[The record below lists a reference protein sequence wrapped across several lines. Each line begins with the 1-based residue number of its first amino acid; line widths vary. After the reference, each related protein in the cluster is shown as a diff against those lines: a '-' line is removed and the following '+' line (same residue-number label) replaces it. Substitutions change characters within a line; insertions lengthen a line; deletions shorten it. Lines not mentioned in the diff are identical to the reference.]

1 MGSAADYS
9 LEAVWARRIL
19 VELGLAHSEEEVVG
33 SQPRERGSVSSRDT
47 TTEIHKAS
55 NTPCKRA
62 MGTT

>member
-19 VELGLAHSEEEVVG
+19 LELGLAHSEEEEVE
-33 SQPRERGSVSSRDT
+33 SQPKERGSVLFRDVA
-47 TTEIHKAS
+47 TEIRKAS

-62 MGTT
+62 IGTT